1 MGKYA
6 IFIWSSY
13 GVGLGILGVL
23 VLVSFLQLR
32 RESRLVRRL
41 ESESETHR

>member
-13 GVGLGILGVL
+13 GAGLGILAAL
-23 VLVSFLQLR
+23 VVISFAQLR
-32 RESRLVRRL
+32 REWRLARRL
-41 ESESETHR
+41 ESELEER